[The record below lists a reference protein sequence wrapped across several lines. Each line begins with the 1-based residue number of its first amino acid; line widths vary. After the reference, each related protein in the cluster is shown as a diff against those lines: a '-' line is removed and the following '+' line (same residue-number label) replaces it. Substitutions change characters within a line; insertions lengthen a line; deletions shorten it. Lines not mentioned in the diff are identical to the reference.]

1 MSGLGLLVSALAAS
15 ALGTVIGFSSGLVP
29 GLHMNNIAAAMTA
42 YVGITIG
49 FFGALCS
56 FLGTT
61 EASIAISCF
70 ISAALVAHTFAESI
84 TSTYIGIP
92 AGDVI
97 SVLPAHRLAKA
108 GLGAV
113 AVRASA
119 DGALVGILVSTL
131 AFFPICM
138 VMSDPVHLYE
148 ILRKVMVF
156 IVIAFSAVL
165 VVSEG
170 LPSLRLRPRRKDALE
185 KIVKGSAV
193 FIVAGLLGTL
203 VLKTSYFA
211 CSISDFPWIVHGFVP
226 RSSLLLPMFAG
237 LFGISGLLLSLGS
250 KAVSDIPGGCSGR
263 SRHRP
268 GIRELATSLLGGA
281 VVGWMPGLTSGSA
294 VTLCSPTMR
303 ETSGMNDIDASI
315 RFIWLYSAISASGA
329 VFAVGALFGIMR
341 ARSGAM
347 DAVSFF
353 MDNGD
358 EPVPWS
364 DNFLPISAILLSM
377 LVAALASYEILDWFG
392 SGSSRARK
400 LLCSKELA
408 IASLVFVC
416 SLSIALTGIR
426 GSVLLMAAT
435 SLGLLPPLV
444 GTRRILLMGS
454 LLVPIILSL
463 LSAL

>member
-1 MSGLGLLVSALAAS
+1 
-15 ALGTVIGFSSGLVP
+15 
-29 GLHMNNIAAAMTA
+29 MNNIAAAMTA

-61 EASIAISCF
+61 ESSIAISCF

-92 AGDVI
+92 AEDVV

-138 VMSDPVHLYE
+138 AMSDPVHLYA

-170 LPSLRLRPRRKDALE
+170 LPSLRLRPRREDALE
-185 KIVKGSAV
+185 KIVRGFAV
-193 FIVAGLLGTL
+193 FIVAGLLGTM
-203 VLKTSYFA
+203 VLKTNYFA
-211 CSISDFPWIVHGFVP
+211 CKIPDFPWIVHSFVP

-250 KAVSDIPGGCSGR
+250 KAVSDIPGECSGR
-263 SRHRP
+263 SHHRP
-268 GIRELATSLLGGA
+268 RVRELATSLLGGV
-281 VVGWMPGLTSGSA
+281 VVGWMPGMTSGSA
-294 VTLCSPTMR
+294 VTLCSPAMR
-303 ETSGMNDIDASI
+303 ETGRVNDMEASI

-353 MDNGD
+353 MDIGG

-364 DNFLPISAILLSM
+364 DSLLPISAILLSM

-392 SGSSRARK
+392 SRFSRVRN
-400 LLCSKELA
+400 LLCSRGLA

-426 GSVLLMAAT
+426 GSILLMAAT
-435 SLGLLPPLV
+435 SLGLLPPLI

-454 LLVPIILSL
+454 LLVPIILML

>member
-1 MSGLGLLVSALAAS
+1 M
-15 ALGTVIGFSSGLVP
+15 
-29 GLHMNNIAAAMTA
+29 HMNNIAAAMTA
-42 YVGITIG
+42 YGGVTVG

-61 EASIAISCF
+61 DACIVISCF

-92 AGDVI
+92 AGDVV

-119 DGALVGILVSTL
+119 DGALVGILISTL

-138 VMSDPVHLYE
+138 VMSDPVHLYS

-170 LPSLRLRPRRKDALE
+170 LPSLHLRPLRDGVLR
-185 KIVKGSAV
+185 KIVKGFAV
-193 FIVAGLLGTL
+193 FVVAGLLGTM
-203 VLKTSYFA
+203 VLETSYFA
-211 CSISDFPWIVHGFVP
+211 CKIPDFPWIVHGFVP

-250 KAVSDIPGGCSGR
+250 KAVSDIPGECSGCP
-263 SRHRP
+263 RHKPR
-268 GIRELATSLLGGA
+268 IREIATSLLGGA
-281 VVGWMPGLTSGSA
+281 IVGWMPGLTSGSA

-303 ETSGMNDIDASI
+303 EASGMNDIDASI

-341 ARSGAM
+341 ARSGSM

-353 MDNGD
+353 MDNGG
-358 EPVPWS
+358 ESVPWS
-364 DNFLPISAILLSM
+364 NNLLPISVILLSM
-377 LVAALASYEILDWFG
+377 LVAALVSYEILDWSG
-392 SGSSRARK
+392 SGFSRARK

-416 SLSIALTGIR
+416 SLSIALTGMR
-426 GSVLLMAAT
+426 GLILLVAAT
-435 SLGLLPPLV
+435 SLGLLPPLIGV
-444 GTRRILLMGS
+444 RRILLMGS
-454 LLVPIILSL
+454 LLVPITTMFLYTQ
-463 LSAL
+463 